1 MVGMTTG
8 IPNLTKPRVAMR
20 VTLAT
25 HQKLKHQSMQNIR
38 GLGSANGIIKFVN
51 YDEDVEDG
59 NGQTAIR
66 RLDGW
71 MEIELGKF
79 YYDLRDNG
87 PVEARLLGNNFNTKV
102 DIIVAGIELRM
113 RVDTREFMRYDCVC
127 SFKRKCEKLKK
138 RDISKPEGLWICKKN
153 NKK

>member
-1 MVGMTTG
+1 MRGFSMVAEFRNVRRLDIRGKIEGLYSKTRYG
-8 IPNLTKPRVAMR
+8 AYLVF
-20 VTLAT
+20 
-25 HQKLKHQSMQNIR
+25 KLGKNIR
-38 GLGSANGIIKFVN
+38 GLGSANGIIKFVK
-51 YDEDVEDG
+51 YDEDVDAEKRATIVYLQPNKDG
-59 NGQTAIR
+59 NGQTAVW

-113 RVDTREFMRYDCVC
+113 RGDTREFMRY
-127 SFKRKCEKLKK
+127 
-138 RDISKPEGLWICKKN
+138 
-153 NKK
+153 